1 MNAISKWI
9 APVPTFKIDI
19 QTGSVDVR
27 LDAATASPR
36 RRFFIGAF
44 CLILVLF
51 VDGVGIFGRAK
62 SGGPTLAQDV
72 ARGALNSPSF
82 LIFAA
87 IMIGW
92 HIVLFFILRRSL
104 QGFYPVNETFH
115 CDASTLTISK
125 VKWFDTTNTQWS
137 SRTFPIGRIVQV
149 RFATIASD
157 RYRSVSGLRFRVD
170 GEKFKVLP
178 GLQPRQANKILDAL
192 QDLGVDIKETYRSKK
207 RMPTRAR

>member
-1 MNAISKWI
+1 
-9 APVPTFKIDI
+9 
-19 QTGSVDVR
+19 
-27 LDAATASPR
+27 
-36 RRFFIGAF
+36 
-44 CLILVLF
+44 
-51 VDGVGIFGRAK
+51 
-62 SGGPTLAQDV
+62 
-72 ARGALNSPSF
+72 
-82 LIFAA
+82 
-87 IMIGW
+87 MIGW